1 MHLRNITVNC
11 TKYNIILIYLD
22 VGVKY
27 EPDLFLTGE
36 SNSPGLSSSA
46 LVLLC
51 YPCVPSGNWTLLTRG
66 PSLRVHAPLSSA
78 VSCDPAAAGSFF

>member
-46 LVLLC
+46 LVLL
-51 YPCVPSGNWTLLTRG
+51 
-66 PSLRVHAPLSSA
+66 LSMCSQREL
-78 VSCDPAAAGSFF
+78 DPAHTRPVAQSPCAAVLCRLM